1 MNEQFAHSFYSAER
15 GERAQT
21 PPPRPAPH
29 SPLENEEID
38 SLFVH

>member
-1 MNEQFAHSFYSAER
+1 MNERHARGFYSAER
-15 GERAQT
+15 GEGAQT

-29 SPLENEEID
+29 SPLKNEEID